1 MHTKMRILLLHS
13 SSDIYGASKILLQ
26 TITLLQK
33 EGHECIVVL
42 SGDGPLKTALENIGV
57 KVHLINLGILRRQYF
72 NPTGL
77 WNRFVKWRNA
87 AKELA
92 IIIKSSHIDLVYSN
106 TAAVLIGAWVAKKN
120 KLPHYWH
127 LHEIIDRPKVL
138 HSFLSWCMRKGADK
152 LITVSDAVSVCWQ
165 AANEHEHEHEKN
177 KIVRVYNGIEPI
189 APTTTQN
196 LRAQYDI
203 PEDDIVIG
211 LAGRIHIIKGQS
223 YFLDIAA
230 ALLKLQSNTLPKLHF
245 LIAGDPFPGQAYLV
259 NEMLAKINAL
269 QLNTTV
275 HYVGMVNNMANF
287 YKAIDVLVVSSVLP
301 DSLPTVVL
309 EAMQFSLPV
318 AATAQGGAK
327 EMIVE
332 NETGILIP
340 FNNAQMAAEKIAQIL
355 PQEIRLALGA
365 AGKIRVEIYF
375 SVSSFE
381 QNILSIIHQTPIK
394 PLRIAIIGSRGY
406 PYVYSGYETLV
417 KALAER
423 WPAQNVE
430 LTVYCH
436 AHLFKTQPKLVN
448 GVRLVYIPTI
458 DSKVLAQ
465 PIHSFLAFCH
475 VVFSKNDAVL
485 VLNVSNGPFG
495 VITRLFGRPTMMN
508 VDGLEWLRP
517 KWKGFGAT
525 YFKWAAKMSVRFN
538 DLLITDA
545 DAMQAIYVKEFGA
558 KSEVITYGAETSIG
572 ANELLLNEWNLASR
586 DYCLIVGRMIP
597 DNNADIIIEGFIKSN
612 STKKLV
618 IVGDV
623 PYADAYADKI
633 RAYQDPRLIFTGY
646 VRSPE
651 ILASLYKYCYAYLH
665 GHEFGGTNPT
675 LLKAMANGCA
685 IAALDTVFSREVLQS
700 DTFGFYFQKS
710 PQSVMNWLNWADL
723 NGSLLQNRREMI
735 HKGITEK
742 YTWETVSNLY
752 LYHFKALIGKN

>member
-1 MHTKMRILLLHS
+1 MHTKLRILFLHS
-13 SSDIYGASKILLQ
+13 SSDIYGASKIFLQ
-26 TITLLQK
+26 TITLLHK
-33 EGHECIVVL
+33 EGHECKVVL

-57 KVHLINLGILRRQYF
+57 QVQIINLGILRRQYF
-72 NPTGL
+72 NPAGL
-77 WNRFVKWRNA
+77 LNRFLKWRNA
-87 AKELA
+87 AKALSF
-92 IIIKSSHIDLVYSN
+92 IIKSSQIDLIYSN

-120 KLPHYWH
+120 KIPHYWH
-127 LHEIIDRPKVL
+127 LHEIINHPQFL

-152 LITVSDAVSVCWQ
+152 LITVSDAVSACWDNGKEKE
-165 AANEHEHEHEKN
+165 ANKM
-177 KIVRVYNGIEPI
+177 VRVYNGIEPI

-203 PEDDIVIG
+203 PEDAIVIG
-211 LAGRIHIIKGQS
+211 LAGRIHVIKGQS
-223 YFLDIAA
+223 YFLDIADT
-230 ALLKLQSNTLPKLHF
+230 LLKIKSDTLPKLHF

-259 NEMLAKINAL
+259 HEMLAKINTL
-269 QLNTTV
+269 QLNTSV
-275 HYVGMVNNMANF
+275 HYIGMVNNMADF
-287 YKAIDVLVVSSVLP
+287 YKAIDVLVVSSILP

-309 EAMQFSLPV
+309 EAMQCSLPV

-355 PQEIRLALGA
+355 PQQIRLAFGA
-365 AGKIRVEIYF
+365 AGKIRVEKYF

-436 AHLFKTQPKLVN
+436 AHLFKAQPAMVN

-458 DSKVLAQ
+458 DSKTLAQ
-465 PIHSFLAFCH
+465 PIHSLMAFCH

-495 VITRLFGRPTMMN
+495 IITRLFGKPTMMN

-545 DAMQAIYVKEFGA
+545 DAMQAIYLKEFGA
-558 KSEVITYGAETSIG
+558 KSEVITYGAETNSG
-572 ANELLLNEWNLASR
+572 ANEHLLKEWNVQPH
-586 DYCLIVGRMIP
+586 DYYLIVGRLIP

-618 IVGDV
+618 VVGDV

-651 ILASLYKYCYAYLH
+651 ILASLYKYCFAYMH

-710 PQSVMNWLNWADL
+710 PSSVGDWFNWADL
-723 NGSLLQNRREMI
+723 NESVLQNRRTQI
-735 HKGITEK
+735 HLGITEK

-752 LYHFKALIGKN
+752 LYHLKALAYKN